1 MDELP
6 DLFPGFETRLVEVSM
21 GRVFARI
28 AGEGPALVLLHG
40 FPQTHACWHRVA
52 PALAKTH
59 RVILLDMRGYGSS
72 SAPPSRGGEAYAKR
86 ALAIDVIE
94 AVERLGHDRFAFAGH
109 DRGAR
114 IGYRLALDHPGR
126 LERLALLDIVPTFKA
141 WQEIRAGRQQ
151 ARHWD
156 FLARLEPEPET
167 EIARDPIAYVDG
179 LMTAWNRQKS
189 LDAFDPRALAHYH
202 ASASK
207 PERVHAFC
215 EDYRAGATLDVEADE
230 ADLRAGRKIACPVL
244 VLTGRFYLPG
254 GEAAALAA
262 WRESFAP
269 QAVSAS
275 LPCGH
280 FLAEEAPDATVAALT
295 RFLSGPR

>member
-1 MDELP
+1 MHDLP

-21 GRVFARI
+21 GRVFARLG
-28 AGEGPALVLLHG
+28 GEGPALVLLHG

-52 PALAKTH
+52 PALARTH

-72 SAPPSRGGEAYAKR
+72 FVAPSRMGEGYAKR
-86 ALAIDVIE
+86 ALAIDIIE
-94 AVERLGHDRFAFAGH
+94 AMEGLRHSRFSLAGH

-141 WQEIRAGRQQ
+141 WEDIRAGRQQ

-156 FLARLEPEPET
+156 FLARPEPEPEA

-179 LMTAWNRQKS
+179 LLATWNRQKS
-189 LDAFDPRALAHYH
+189 LAVFDPRALAHYH
-202 ASASK
+202 ASAGK
-207 PERVHAFC
+207 PGRIHAFC

-230 ADLRAGRKIACPVL
+230 ADLKAGRKIACPVL
-244 VLTGRFYLPG
+244 VLTGQFYLPG
-254 GEAAALAA
+254 GEVAALAA

-269 QAVSAS
+269 QAKSAS

-280 FLAEEAPDATVAALT
+280 FLAEEAPDETVAVLT
-295 RFLSGPR
+295 RFLASTG